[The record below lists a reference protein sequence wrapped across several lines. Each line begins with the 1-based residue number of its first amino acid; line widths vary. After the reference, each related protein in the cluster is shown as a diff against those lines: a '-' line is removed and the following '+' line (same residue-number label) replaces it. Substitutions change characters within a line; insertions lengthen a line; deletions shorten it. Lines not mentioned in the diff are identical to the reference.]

1 MIKNKQKC
9 EDGRSNIIESDYQTI
24 TTIWPLKAFYRSLAN
39 LFQKFSK
46 LNCLY
51 LTSDLLFDTSNFVFD
66 FFGLAG

>member
-9 EDGRSNIIESDYQTI
+9 EDGRSNIIETDYQTI

-46 LNCLY
+46 LNC
-51 LTSDLLFDTSNFVFD
+51 
-66 FFGLAG
+66 